1 MYAVI
6 ETGGKQYR
14 VSPSEIL
21 RVEKLEGQVGSS
33 VELAPV
39 LMIGN
44 GEEVKLGQ
52 PEIAGALV
60 TGEIVAQG
68 REKKIIIFKH
78 KRRKGYRKRQGH
90 RQYFTALRIKEI
102 REI

>member
-6 ETGGKQYR
+6 ETGGKQYK
-14 VSPSEIL
+14 VSPGEIL
-21 RVEKLEGQVGSS
+21 RVEKLQGNVGSP

-52 PEIAGALV
+52 PEIAGAMV

-68 REKKIIIFKH
+68 RERKIIIFKH
-78 KRRKGYRKRQGH
+78 KRRKGYRKMQGH

-102 REI
+102 RES